1 MIGILHIVCLF
12 ALGAFAAIQ
21 TSSPSLNKALEAQI
35 ALVQQDPS
43 SVNALNDLG
52 NLLELAQ
59 RPAEAEAAYRRAIE
73 LGGHEALPRFN
84 LGLLLQQ
91 AGQQQAALEEF
102 SRVVELEPDHA
113 WGHYQVG
120 ALYEAQGLKDKAVA
134 AYARAFAL
142 DYDLTRPSVN
152 PHIIE
157 NNLVV
162 EAMLKAYREV
172 AVRPLAPKRY
182 EDASRIVGLMVN
194 EPPLPN
200 VESEPEEGDDWAA
213 SAAEG
218 GQGEIS
224 SGERSAA
231 TAAADDDEDGDS
243 GGEARETANGRVLN
257 QDTLR
262 DNPAPRNEIEHLG
275 GVFVG
280 GGSGRGSVGGTGNRQ
295 APSNRRLDPAG
306 VRQGRSNPRNGSTVV
321 PRNNTRDTSTSTGA
335 GATPRRPTTPTRTR
349 RGPGFIPSTGSTG
362 RLDWQL
368 RPAPPRGPEPA
379 G

>member
-1 MIGILHIVCLF
+1 VRKSMIGILHIVCLF

-35 ALVQQDPS
+35 ALVQQDPGS
-43 SVNALNDLG
+43 ANALNDLG

-73 LGGHEALPRFN
+73 LGGQEALPRFN

-120 ALYEAQGLKDKAVA
+120 AIYEAQGLKDKAVA

-194 EPPLPN
+194 EPPLPSL
-200 VESEPEEGDDWAA
+200 ESEPEEGDDWAA
-213 SAAEG
+213 SAVEG

-231 TAAADDDEDGDS
+231 TADDDEDGDS
-243 GGEARETANGRVLN
+243 GGETRETANGRVLN

-262 DNPAPRNEIEHLG
+262 NNPAPRNEIDHLG
-275 GVFVG
+275 GVFLG
-280 GGSGRGSVGGTGNRQ
+280 GAGNQQ

-306 VRQGRSNPRNGSTVV
+306 VRQGRSNPRSGSTVV
-321 PRNNTRDTSTSTGA
+321 PRGNVGRDTSTGA